1 MRLIPFTLAVFI
13 SASVLIASDAPKRS
27 SELQVL
33 DYLIGDWETVVTVKE
48 TGAKSTSIQTRKW
61 SRDGKFVLSEELD
74 ISANR
79 ESHFLV
85 TYDPTAKKY
94 RACFMNE
101 GATVPLLGTWDES
114 NKTMT
119 WKSTDVAFKHE
130 GVHRRVNEDLVE
142 WTMTVTSPEGKV
154 VLDMSAKQTRRKQQ
168 NSPNKTVNPSGGSGG
183 F

>member
-1 MRLIPFTLAVFI
+1 MRLIPFTLAVCI
-13 SASVLIASDAPKRS
+13 AASVLGAGDAPKRS

-48 TGAKSTSIQTRKW
+48 TGEKSTSIQTRKW
-61 SRDGKFVLSEELD
+61 SRDGTFVLSEELD
-74 ISANR
+74 ISAKE

-85 TYDPTAKKY
+85 TYDPTVRKY
-94 RACFMNE
+94 RACFMNK

-119 WKSTDVAFKHE
+119 WKSSDIAFKHE
-130 GVHRRVNEDLVE
+130 GVHRRVTEDLVE

-154 VLDMSAKQTRRKQQ
+154 LLDLSAKQTRRKR
-168 NSPNKTVNPSGGSGG
+168 
-183 F
+183 

>member
-1 MRLIPFTLAVFI
+1 MRLIPFMVAVFVF
-13 SASVLIASDAPKRS
+13 ANELNAGDAPKRS
-27 SELQVL
+27 TELQVL

-48 TGAKSTSIQTRKW
+48 TGQKSTSIQTRKW

-74 ISANR
+74 ISSKR

-130 GVHRRVNEDLVE
+130 GVHRRVSDDLVE

-154 VLDMSAKQTRRKQQ
+154 VLDLSAKQTRRK
-168 NSPNKTVNPSGGSGG
+168 K
-183 F
+183 

>member
-13 SASVLIASDAPKRS
+13 AASVLIAGDDPKRS

-33 DYLIGDWETVVTVKE
+33 EYLIGDWETVVTVKE
-48 TGAKSTSIQTRKW
+48 TEVKATSIQSRKW

-74 ISANR
+74 LSTNK

-119 WKSTDVAFKHE
+119 WKSTDIAFEHE
-130 GVHRRVNEDLVE
+130 GVHRKINDDLVE

-154 VLDMSAKQTRRKQQ
+154 VLDISAKQTRRKR
-168 NSPNKTVNPSGGSGG
+168 
-183 F
+183 

>member
-1 MRLIPFTLAVFI
+1 MRLIPLMVAVFVFA
-13 SASVLIASDAPKRS
+13 SALNAGDAPKRS
-27 SELQVL
+27 TELQVL

-48 TGAKSTSIQTRKW
+48 TGQKSTSIQTRKW

-74 ISANR
+74 TSSKR

-85 TYDPTAKKY
+85 TYDPMAKKY

-130 GVHRRVNEDLVE
+130 GVHRRVSDDLVE

-154 VLDMSAKQTRRKQQ
+154 VLDLSAKQSRRK
-168 NSPNKTVNPSGGSGG
+168 K
-183 F
+183 